1 VIIKPWISNNMVRGK
16 RKAKDFKKLLKAK
29 KSQKPQI
36 YKDSNWKNSI
46 EFTIP
51 VNLNFP
57 KNFKAFDFFI

>member
-1 VIIKPWISNNMVRGK
+1 MVRGK